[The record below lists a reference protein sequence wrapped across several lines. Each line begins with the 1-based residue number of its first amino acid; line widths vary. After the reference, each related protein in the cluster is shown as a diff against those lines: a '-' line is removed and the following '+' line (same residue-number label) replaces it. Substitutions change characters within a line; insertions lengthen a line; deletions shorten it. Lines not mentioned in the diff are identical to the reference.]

1 MEYVC
6 QHEGC
11 SNGAALPDEYEA
23 AQAVAEVM
31 ECTAVKAP
39 DGIQFFCKAHR
50 NHALHRMRKLG
61 LLDEPK
67 PPEPPKLAPEAIIS
81 EPPVENGIIDYS
93 QFTMPNQ
100 CELIVVCQKG
110 RILGVFSDK
119 EKAGGIRRMAESLS
133 PEPVYCQHWQ
143 LDTPGAQIMEEP
155 EPPADDT
162 PFRCTKCHKP
172 VPVDRMEC
180 EHCSKKGAPD
190 AVQKEGRKKRK
201 RNEPQPAKEEG

>member
-31 ECTAVKAP
+31 ECTAVNAP

-67 PPEPPKLAPEAIIS
+67 PPEPPKLAPEAQIT
-81 EPPVENGIIDYS
+81 EAPLPRVEGAATPLPQVAAS
-93 QFTMPNQ
+93 
-100 CELIVVCQKG
+100 ELIVVCQKG
-110 RILGVFSDK
+110 KLLGVFDG
-119 EKAGGIRRMAESLS
+119 ADQADGIRDMAKSLS
-133 PEPVYCQHWQ
+133 SEEVFAIKME
-143 LDTPGAQIMEEP
+143 LNKPGSYPMAIEIKKEAKDGVQ
-155 EPPADDT
+155 
-162 PFRCTKCHKP
+162 KG
-172 VPVDRMEC
+172 
-180 EHCSKKGAPD
+180 SKKKRS
-190 AVQKEGRKKRK
+190 VQQG
-201 RNEPQPAKEEG
+201 